1 MQGKVALLIVFA
13 VLGDSSAAP
22 QKSAPLA
29 FPGLHDGRIVG
40 GIEADRH
47 EFKFL
52 VDMRR
57 GSHYCAGS
65 IITPEWVVTAAH
77 CSQSAPSGYTLVAGD
92 HNINQID
99 GEEQTRQVVQII
111 NHPNYNRS

>member
-1 MQGKVALLIVFA
+1 
-13 VLGDSSAAP
+13 
-22 QKSAPLA
+22 
-29 FPGLHDGRIVG
+29 
-40 GIEADRH
+40 
-47 EFKFL
+47 
-52 VDMRR
+52 MRR